1 MARTTAPVIVDGVR
15 LLRTTKDPVGCQ
27 WGPQL
32 PKLVWQ
38 GQWVLVRVLT
48 MLIKEAIMKER
59 TKLIR
64 LNKTRTITIPTRP
77 LITKEGYRR
86 IFPRN
91 RMTDMIL
98 LWQGVTP
105 EIIPKIIMRTG
116 HVH

>member
-1 MARTTAPVIVDGVR
+1 MARRTAPVIVDGVR
-15 LLRTTKDPVGCQ
+15 LLRTTKGPVGCQ

-32 PKLVWQ
+32 LKLVWR
-38 GQWVLVRVLT
+38 GRWVLVRVLT
-48 MLIKEAIMKER
+48 MLTKEATMER

-64 LNKTRTITIPTRP
+64 LNKARTITIPTRP

-86 IFPRN
+86 PFPRS